1 MIPSPRLIL
10 SSRVILRSGIT
21 PSPACHPDPRVIPS
35 AARDL
40 LFFLIARRVED
51 GVR

>member
-1 MIPSPRLIL
+1 MIL
-10 SSRVILRSGIT
+10 SSRVILRSCIT

-51 GVR
+51 GVQ